1 MSVVLF
7 CQLVMC
13 AANIAFFLFVVE
25 STKLFSLKMLVAL
38 IGMFSILLP
47 TFFYCLLSE
56 RVTHA
61 LDLVGDAFYECS
73 WYRLRLDQQRLFL
86 MPILRAQRSFQIMG
100 LGIVG
105 CSLGAFLS
113 VNFLFSLE
121 WRFSFMVS
129 RGGCFCYSSRPCCF
143 MWHFIV
149 IDAVSYSSF
158 ERARFC
164 PD

>member
-7 CQLVMC
+7 CQLLLC

-25 STKLFSLKMLVAL
+25 STNLFSLKMLVAL

-56 RVTHA
+56 RVTYA

-86 MPILRAQRSFQIMG
+86 LPILRAQRSFQIMG

-113 VNFLFSLE
+113 VDILFCLNGVFFAWLQE
-121 WRFSFMVS
+121 AAA
-129 RGGCFCYSSRPCCF
+129 
-143 MWHFIV
+143 FIT
-149 IDAVSYSSF
+149 
-158 ERARFC
+158 
-164 PD
+164 